1 MLGRVT
7 FFGER
12 SSQLRGC
19 VVAVAGGLV
28 TVGDVVCPSACCC
41 ECVSV
46 GECEIVD
53 DGDSGPMFV
62 TNSGP
67 MLGGGIGDP
76 GGSGAELGVRDSKK
90 PGALRFAFGSSGVS
104 LVSRECVWRFESDAK
119 GSSPTSDVVLP
130 LSLPRRT
137 PCAPRNALGGC
148 GCEAEVGLGPMT
160 SSMIL
165 LRSTADAAFSGST
178 RLLGWPG
185 GGQTASRKMD
195 PVSARMPRR
204 WGTAAPAGRPLAL
217 GVGARCGSMGAAM
230 SDGPGE
236 EALKSRESGDRPG
249 LSFVMERE
257 WA

>member
-1 MLGRVT
+1 MLTTGHLDDADLEALLDEAARAHAVPDDGPARVLAAAGT
-7 FFGER
+7 APR
-12 SSQLRGC
+12 AARAPRRRL
-19 VVAVAGGLV
+19 AVAGGLV
-28 TVGDVVCPSACCC
+28 AVGDVVCPSACCC

-130 LSLPRRT
+130 LPLPKCP

-148 GCEAEVGLGPMT
+148 GC
-160 SSMIL
+160 
-165 LRSTADAAFSGST
+165 
-178 RLLGWPG
+178 GWIIRG
-185 GGQTASRKMD
+185 I
-195 PVSARMPRR
+195 
-204 WGTAAPAGRPLAL
+204 
-217 GVGARCGSMGAAM
+217 
-230 SDGPGE
+230 
-236 EALKSRESGDRPG
+236 
-249 LSFVMERE
+249 
-257 WA
+257 